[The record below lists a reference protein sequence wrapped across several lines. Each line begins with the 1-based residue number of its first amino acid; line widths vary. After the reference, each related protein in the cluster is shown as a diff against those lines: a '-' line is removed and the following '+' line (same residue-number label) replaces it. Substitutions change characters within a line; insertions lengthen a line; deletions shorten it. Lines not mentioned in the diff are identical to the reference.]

1 VSSGFR
7 EAGWARQYREQMDGA
22 GTAPAPRTTPPRW
35 GISDAA
41 VAWVVS
47 LVGVAVAVAAFAE
60 GDRVPRRDEAIAT
73 FVGLVF
79 QTGAAVAVLAFVA
92 RKKGRGSLAADFGLR
107 VRPRDLGW
115 VVGGLLVGGLATALL
130 WPIVDLGDINE
141 KSQDVRRIFDN
152 AEGVQLG
159 LLILG
164 VTVIAPVGEELL
176 FRGALLRGLLRRC
189 SVGVAIAGSAL
200 VFALVHVFL
209 DLGTAFGIP
218 ALLLLGLV
226 SAWRAVKTRSLS
238 QSIALH
244 AGFNLL
250 VVLARI

>member
-1 VSSGFR
+1 VSSGFPG
-7 EAGWARQYREQMDGA
+7 AAWTRQYREQMDGA

-35 GISDAA
+35 GISDAV

-47 LVGVAVAVAAFAE
+47 LVGGAFALAPFVE
-60 GDRVPRRDEAIAT
+60 GESVPRRDEAIAT

-92 RKKGRGSLAADFGLR
+92 TRKGCGSLTADFGLR
-107 VRPRDLGW
+107 FRPRDLTW
-115 VVGGLLVGGLATALL
+115 VLGGLLVGGLATTLL
-130 WPIVDLGDINE
+130 WPIIELGDINE
-141 KSQDVRRIFDN
+141 KSQDVRRIFDD
-152 AEGVQLG
+152 ATGLELG

-164 VTVIAPVGEELL
+164 VTVIAPIGEELV
-176 FRGALLRGLLRRC
+176 FRGALLRGLQRRYA
-189 SVGVAIAGSAL
+189 VGVAIAGSAL
-200 VFALVHVFL
+200 AFALVHVFL
-209 DLGTAFGIP
+209 DLGTAFGLP
-218 ALLLLGLV
+218 ALVLLGLI